1 MSVNA
6 TIVTIGD
13 ELLIGQV
20 IDTNSAWMGQELSRS
35 GIDVIRRF
43 AVGDEKKEIISALD
57 AARSISDI
65 ILITGGL
72 GPTKDDITKH
82 TLCEYFNS
90 TLVFDEAI
98 YEMVKGF
105 FDRFKRPMPESNRGQ
120 AEVPDNCIPI
130 KNYNGTAPGMWFDIE
145 GKVFVSMPGVPWEMK
160 LMMKD
165 FVVPRLTERFETPHI
180 IHKTILTQG
189 IGESLLAERI
199 SDIENDFPPGF
210 KLAYLPYLSSVR
222 LRISAHGDDVATL
235 QHTIDE
241 LSGRLHERIGE
252 YIWGYDDDKLE
263 AVVGKI
269 LLDRHKTLSTAESCT
284 GGLIAYRLASVAGA
298 SEYYYGSVVSYSNTV
313 KKEVLGVRDETL
325 QKSGAVSEETVREM
339 VTGLLSAMKTDY
351 AIAVSGI
358 AGPDGGTPEK
368 PVGTTWIAVA
378 DREKTVTRH
387 FHFPGNRERN
397 MDLAAINALSL
408 LRKFMLGTLKNS

>member
-1 MSVNA
+1 MSVTA
-6 TIVTIGD
+6 SIVTIGD

-57 AARSISDI
+57 AARSISNI

-105 FDRFKRPMPESNRGQ
+105 FDRFKRPMPASNRGQ

-130 KNYNGTAPGMWFDIE
+130 KNYNGTAPGMWFDIA

-165 FVVPRLTERFETPHI
+165 FVVPRLIERFETPHI

-298 SEYYYGSVVSYSNTV
+298 SEYFYGSVVSYSNTV
-313 KKEVLGVRDETL
+313 KKEVLGVRDQTL

-408 LRKFMLGTLKNS
+408 LRKFMLGTL